1 MCGEF
6 IQIGH
11 QHACPPVQRVKPA
24 VADIITAPSHY
35 IVGGYECREVIA
47 ALGLCFD
54 IGAAFKYIWRAG
66 RKDGADEVTDLR
78 KAVEC
83 IEHRIRLLTGA
94 GR

>member
-1 MCGEF
+1 MIDISNGESRLCVEPNEL
-6 IQIGH
+6 
-11 QHACPPVQRVKPA
+11 APL
-24 VADIITAPSHY
+24 ADTVTAPSHY
-35 IVGGYECREVIA
+35 IVGGHECREVIA
-47 ALGLCFD
+47 ALGLDFD
-54 IGAAFKYIWRAG
+54 LGSAFKYIWRAG